1 MTSDSHGVSDASIAG
16 GQWIVMLNAALT
28 AVFVVTAVV
37 SAVVFDQPWKAAG
50 VAVAVACF
58 AVGVVAFL
66 WGYWSAV
73 QRSRVDDIAVA
84 ALYFLVDGAAPKR
97 VARTMNLLL
106 TVQVAGGLSTAIARS
121 STDGKPGSTL
131 AFGILVPMLGLGLN
145 GLWGAHHGS
154 FRLRPDAEITD
165 DSGGVRPERDGTG
178 QDEGHD

>member
-1 MTSDSHGVSDASIAG
+1 MDDMTVESRVHEG
-16 GQWIVMLNAALT
+16 GGAWIETLNALLT
-28 AVFVVTAVV
+28 VLFAV
-37 SAVVFDQPWKAAG
+37 SAVVATVLFEQPWRAIG

-73 QRSRVDDIAVA
+73 QRSRHDDIAVA
-84 ALYFLVDGAAPKR
+84 ALYFLVDGVAPKPF
-97 VARTMNLLL
+97 ARRMNLWL
-106 TVQVAGGLSTAIARS
+106 TAQVVIGLVTAIVRS

-145 GLWGAHHGS
+145 GLWAAHHGV
-154 FRLRPDAEITD
+154 FRPRRDVAAE
-165 DSGGVRPERDGTG
+165 GVRHEGDDTG